1 MSERSIRA
9 PPSPPPRLLINY
21 FTKTPSW
28 KANNV
33 IKPGTNAD
41 NLLTARTGAQI
52 ENLGSRPENAR
63 HLEPVVVGRS
73 VTGQGIGC
81 GCSVGVGLGL
91 FVCCSRCV
99 VSRGRCIVGRSRRV
113 VAGGRLGVLLG
124 RGAVRVDGCSVLG
137 IITCTLIR
145 ASQEKIGE
153 DGGFQ
158 KGDLAKQQPVYKG
171 IVGDG
176 WQSDGTEAGA
186 KEGLGLRVGSRLAID
201 CDGQTGCEDEVRDL
215 HFSFPR

>member
-1 MSERSIRA
+1 M
-9 PPSPPPRLLINY
+9 
-21 FTKTPSW
+21 
-28 KANNV
+28 

-41 NLLTARTGAQI
+41 NLLTAGAEAQI

-63 HLEPVVVGRS
+63 HLEPVVVGGS

-81 GCSVGVGLGL
+81 GCSIGVSLGL
-91 FVCCSRCV
+91 FVCCSRG
-99 VSRGRCIVGRSRRV
+99 SRCIVGRSRLFVGWSRGI

-153 DGGFQ
+153 DGG
-158 KGDLAKQQPVYKG
+158 
-171 IVGDG
+171 
-176 WQSDGTEAGA
+176 
-186 KEGLGLRVGSRLAID
+186 
-201 CDGQTGCEDEVRDL
+201 
-215 HFSFPR
+215 